1 MLANKNIYDIFLQ
14 PKIRVT
20 ASHNFKVFA
29 LILIECHVISG
40 NQMHTEVR
48 GNPGVEAT
56 EIGSKI
62 KGMITQEDA
71 T

>member
-1 MLANKNIYDIFLQ
+1 
-14 PKIRVT
+14 
-20 ASHNFKVFA
+20 
-29 LILIECHVISG
+29 
-40 NQMHTEVR
+40 MHTEVR